1 MRNKQV
7 SKAKQTGVAVITAV
21 LVLAIAATAATSIA
35 ENYQLDFRRSENT
48 ITSSQAW
55 AYAKGAEQWTMAILA
70 RDGNDNSYDGLDE
83 PWWNNDQPIFLPL
96 PGGFIEGKIA
106 DAQSKLNLNKLVEG
120 DKVNETTKQRV
131 SRLFVLLDIN
141 PNLVGAI
148 IDWIDTNVN
157 PTGADGAERDIYIGL
172 EFAYLP
178 ADQSMADVSELRLIR
193 GFDQEI
199 YDKLIPHVTA
209 LHSEAALNLNTATAE
224 VLASLHPKITL
235 ELANDLV
242 EDREDNPYK
251 QVVDFL
257 QHPFLQAQSITID
270 TFNLSVSSNYF
281 DLDTKAVIGKSKVR
295 LTSTIHRPGGDRLRV
310 VKRSQ
315 KL

>member
-1 MRNKQV
+1 MRNKQI
-7 SKAKQTGVAVITAV
+7 SKTKQAGVAVITAM
-21 LVLAIAATAATSIA
+21 LVLAIAATAAISIA

-48 ITSSQAW
+48 ITNSQAW
-55 AYAKGAEQWTMAILA
+55 AYAKGAEQWAMAILA

-83 PWWNNDQPIFLPL
+83 PWWNNDQSITFPI

-106 DAQSKLNLNKLVEG
+106 DAQGKLNLNELVEG
-120 DKVNETTKQRV
+120 DKVNEAMKQRV

-148 IDWIDTNVN
+148 IDWIDTDIN
-157 PTGADGAERDIYIGL
+157 PTGFDGAERDIYIGL
-172 EFAYLP
+172 KFAYLP

-199 YDKLIPHVTA
+199 YDKLTPHVTA
-209 LHSEAALNLNTATAE
+209 LPNNAALNVNTASAE

-235 ELANDLV
+235 ELANEIV
-242 EDREDNPYK
+242 EDREDGPYK
-251 QVVDFL
+251 QAVDFL
-257 QHPFLQAQSITID
+257 RHPFLQTQSITID
-270 TFNLSVSSNYF
+270 TFGLSVSSNYF

-295 LTSTIHRPGGDRLRV
+295 LTSTIHRPSGDRLRV

-315 KL
+315 RL